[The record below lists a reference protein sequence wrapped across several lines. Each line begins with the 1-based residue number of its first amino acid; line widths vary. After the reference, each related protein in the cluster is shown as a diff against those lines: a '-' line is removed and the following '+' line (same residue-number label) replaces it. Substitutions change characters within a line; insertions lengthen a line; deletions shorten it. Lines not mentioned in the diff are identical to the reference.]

1 MSPLQRDLWYPGE
14 VALAAGIQRFCSVA
28 AARHAS
34 IPARIPQ
41 IPAAG
46 QRRPAGLRDRSQ
58 HAPTLARGPRCHR
71 ANLTLHHSPSS
82 AALRKLWGDK
92 DYSTEVEEMLE
103 EKAALEG
110 VRSHSVLELIQNQSL
125 RWQLLTILVGFTAL
139 QLCGINAVS
148 HVKRPRNSADEMH
161 QEEAELFQT
170 TNLVYARVAV

>member
-1 MSPLQRDLWYPGE
+1 MVRVMSPLQRALWYPGE
-14 VALAAGIQRFCSVA
+14 VALAAGIQRFGGVA

-58 HAPTLARGPRCHR
+58 HAPILALGPRCHR
-71 ANLTLHHSPSS
+71 ANPALHHSPS

-92 DYSTEVEEMLE
+92 DYSTELEEMLE

-110 VRSHSVLELIQNQSL
+110 VRSQSVLELIQNQSL
-125 RWQLLTILVGFTAL
+125 RWQLLTILVGFMAL

-148 HVKRPRNSADEMH
+148 RVKHAPRGSRT
-161 QEEAELFQT
+161 FPT
-170 TNLVYARVAV
+170 TQAGEFLCV